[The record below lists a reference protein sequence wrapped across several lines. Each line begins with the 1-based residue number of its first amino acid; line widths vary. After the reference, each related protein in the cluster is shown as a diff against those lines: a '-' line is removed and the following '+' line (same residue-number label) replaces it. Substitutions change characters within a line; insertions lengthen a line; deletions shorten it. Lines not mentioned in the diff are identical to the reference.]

1 MTTMYAGY
9 GLLIDSELPLPELA
23 PETSRVPAARPDAVI
38 RLGTVRPPSADA
50 LLLPRGFWADGERVG
65 LDVPGVGRY
74 VCERGTR
81 ITVEPAPG
89 ASADALRLFLLGSA
103 LGVLLTQRGL
113 LVLHGNAFVVDGA
126 CTVVLGHSGAGKST
140 LAAEMHRR
148 GHVVLSDDVVPV
160 DATGC
165 ALPGWPR
172 IKLWQDAL
180 DRLGLPS
187 SGLDRVGA
195 GFDKF
200 HVPLERGA
208 LGPGAV
214 PVRWI
219 YVLDRY
225 DGPLRVVPVTGAA
238 AFTIL
243 HEHSY
248 RNEILVGE
256 LRRTHLARSAALARV
271 ARLARVDRPRGVD
284 SVASSA
290 DAILDHI
297 SGTSPNREEQHAISA
312 ATRAVDA

>member
-1 MTTMYAGY
+1 MYAGY
-9 GLLIDSELPLPELA
+9 GLLIDSELPLPDLA
-23 PETSRVPAARPDAVI
+23 PARPARPARPDVVV
-38 RLGTVRPPSADA
+38 RLGSPLPPSAEA
-50 LLLPRGFWADGERVG
+50 LPLPRGFWVDGDRIG
-65 LDVPGVGRY
+65 IDVPGIGRY
-74 VCERGTR
+74 VCERGAR
-81 ITVEPAPG
+81 ITVAPAAG

-126 CTVVLGHSGAGKST
+126 CAVVLGHSGAGKST

-148 GHVVLSDDVVPV
+148 GHLVLSDDVVPI
-160 DATGC
+160 DAAGR

-172 IKLWQDAL
+172 IKLWRDAL
-180 DRLGLPS
+180 DRLGLPT
-187 SGLDRVGA
+187 SGLDRVGQ

-200 HVPLERGA
+200 HVPLERSAGS
-208 LGPGAV
+208 PEPV

-219 YVLDRY
+219 YVLDRH
-225 DGPLRVVPVTGAA
+225 DGPLRVVPVAGAA
-238 AFTIL
+238 AFTSL

-256 LRRTHLARSAALARV
+256 LRRTHLARSAGLARV

-290 DAILDHI
+290 DAILAHI
-297 SGTSPNREEQHAISA
+297 DREEQHATSGA
-312 ATRAVDA
+312 SRAVDA